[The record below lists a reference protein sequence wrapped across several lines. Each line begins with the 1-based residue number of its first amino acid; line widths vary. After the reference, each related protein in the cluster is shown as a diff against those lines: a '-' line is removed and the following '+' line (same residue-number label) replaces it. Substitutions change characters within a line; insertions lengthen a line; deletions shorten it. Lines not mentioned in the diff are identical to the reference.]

1 MNFGSDGTLLKFT
14 VLAHFGAQF
23 TAGKPKTLLKA
34 KISAKTASLQIINN
48 VSPRSQKNHIVLVKL
63 SQKDIV
69 WATILFKIPPCSRAK
84 GSSQI
89 LTYSSIIGS

>member
-14 VLAHFGAQF
+14 VLAH
-23 TAGKPKTLLKA
+23 
-34 KISAKTASLQIINN
+34 ASLQIINN